1 MRYLVRGWKLW
12 FYRKEP
18 SITKYL
24 IQFLLILLETTT
36 DNYEVIEVDDFTV
49 IMKSDD
55 IQNEKMYNV

>member
-1 MRYLVRGWKLW
+1 MRYLVIGWRLW
-12 FYRKEP
+12 CYRKESP
-18 SITKYL
+18 ITKYL
-24 IQFLLILLETTT
+24 IQFLSILLETKT